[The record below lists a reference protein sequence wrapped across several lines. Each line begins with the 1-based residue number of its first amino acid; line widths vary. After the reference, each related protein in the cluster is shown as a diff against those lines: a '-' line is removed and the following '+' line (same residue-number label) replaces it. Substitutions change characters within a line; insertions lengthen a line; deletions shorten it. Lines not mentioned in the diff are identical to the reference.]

1 MSGRP
6 LRAVLLLCGLAQA
19 DGAAAASYV
28 VDVWDATRGLPG
40 NAATA
45 IAQTADGY
53 LWIGSY
59 NGLARFDGVRFVAFD
74 PSNTPAL
81 RHPRVERLFTDTQDT
96 LWINTHD
103 GSLASWRGGRFTTEW
118 SRSERAEPGV
128 YPAIAGAD
136 EQVFVLQSGTVARRV
151 LEGGRTGEWQLL
163 RPPGT
168 TFTLAYCVTPQ
179 GELWIGSADGQVWRI
194 AAGRLQSAGSPS
206 ALPVRALAAGPD
218 GRVFAATDRG
228 LAAWDGRAF
237 VPTEPS
243 SPPVDV
249 TFLQFASQGVFWAIA
264 GGRLR
269 KGRDGR
275 LGPAVE
281 GANSLADGPNQ
292 ALSAVED
299 GRGGMWFA
307 HDGRGLVHVD
317 ASGAAQ
323 RFGPT
328 EGFASDRA
336 VSLFRDREDGVWV
349 GIDRGGLARVR
360 ERRFTTVTVP
370 DARAGYPV
378 VSLAEG
384 ADGSVWI
391 GTLGAGV
398 ARWRDGDLTAFG
410 LPPPARRPFVLSIAP
425 AGERLWLSADFEDL
439 WLLEDGR
446 ARPAPWRVHGIKAL
460 LLDRAGRLWLGRKD
474 GLSIIESGA
483 LRNFGPA
490 DGVAGVDVRALAED
504 ASGDVWIGTGDG
516 AIYRHRD
523 GAFQRIPLGEGV
535 PVHPVWSL
543 LADHDGV
550 MWAGTYQ
557 GGLLR
562 IRDGHVT
569 RYTARDGLVGDAVC
583 QLLDDGAG
591 HLWVGAREGLARLS
605 KQSLAAAAAGAPGG
619 LAVSTYGRADG
630 LAPLECSGYQ
640 PSALRARDGRLWFAT
655 TRGAVSVV
663 PAELRENA
671 VPPPVVIEEVQADHE
686 ALVLDDPVTVRAGKR
701 DVLIRFTGLGLA
713 APEAVRFRYRLTGLE
728 RDWVDAGDRRTSQYS
743 YLPPGRY
750 RFEVTARNSDGVWS
764 EREAAVTLVVLPHV
778 WETWWFRTLL
788 VAAAVGL
795 AAGVARRLATRAL
808 HARLERIERQ
818 RAVEQDR
825 ARIAKDIH
833 DDLGAGLTQIS
844 LLSELLRTDRPQEA
858 QAHAEQ
864 IGETAADLT
873 RAMDEIVWA
882 VNPTA
887 DTLDSLWSYLTHFAQ
902 EYLRPLSV
910 ACRLEA
916 PETLAAL
923 PLRAEVRHNVFL
935 AVKEALHNVVK
946 HAAAKEVR
954 LTLAL
959 EPHAFVIEIRDDGCG
974 RRALPSGQRG
984 FAGQGLR
991 NIAERM
997 EAIGAACQV
1006 ADIPQGGTSVRLRI
1020 VASRAAA
1027 P

>member
-1 MSGRP
+1 MSARP
-6 LRAVLLLCGLAQA
+6 LRAVLLLCALASA
-19 DGAAAASYV
+19 GGATAASYV

-81 RHPRVERLFTDTQDT
+81 RHPRIERLFTDAQGT

-103 GSLASWRGGRFTTEW
+103 GSLASWRGGRFATEW
-118 SRSERAEPGV
+118 SRTERVEPGV
-128 YPAIAGAD
+128 YPAISTAR
-136 EQVFVLQSGTVARRV
+136 EQVFILQSGTVARRV
-151 LEGGRTGEWQLL
+151 LEAGRTGEWQLL

-179 GELWIGSADGQVWRI
+179 GELWIGSADGRVWRI
-194 AAGRLQSAGSPS
+194 AAGRLEDVGSPS
-206 ALPVRALAAGPD
+206 ALPVRAFAAGPD
-218 GRVFAATDRG
+218 GRVFAGTHRG
-228 LAAWDGRAF
+228 LAVWDGRTF
-237 VPTEPS
+237 VATDPT

-249 TFLQFASQGVFWAIA
+249 TFLQFTGNGAFWAIA

-269 KGRDGR
+269 TGRDGR
-275 LGPAVE
+275 LGAAVD
-281 GANSLADGPNQ
+281 AARSLADGPSQ

-317 ASGAAQ
+317 ASGVAQ
-323 RFGPT
+323 RFGPA
-328 EGFASDRA
+328 EGFLSERA

-360 ERRFTTVTVP
+360 ERRFTAVPVP
-370 DARAGYPV
+370 DAHGGYPV

-398 ARWRDGDLTAFG
+398 ARWRGGALTAFE
-410 LPPPARRPFVLSIAP
+410 LPQPARRPFVLSIAP

-439 WLLEDGR
+439 WVLEGGR
-446 ARPAPWRVHGIKAL
+446 ARPAPWRVHGIKVL

-474 GLSIIESGA
+474 GLSIIESGS
-483 LRNFGPA
+483 LRHFEPP

-504 ASGDVWIGTGDG
+504 ASGAVWVGTGDG
-516 AIYRHRD
+516 AIYRNRD

-543 LADHDGV
+543 LADRDGV

-562 IRDGHVT
+562 IRDGRVT

-583 QLLDDGAG
+583 QLLDDGVG
-591 HLWVGAREGLARLS
+591 HLWVGAREGIARLS
-605 KQSLAAAAAGAPGG
+605 KESLAAVAEGASGG

-630 LAPLECSGYQ
+630 LGPLECSGYQ
-640 PSALRARDGRLWFAT
+640 PSAFRARDGRLWFAT
-655 TRGAVSVV
+655 TRGAVSVL

-671 VPPPVVIEEVQADHE
+671 VPPPVVIEEVEADHE
-686 ALVLDDPVTVRAGKR
+686 ALALDDPVTVPAGKR

-764 EREAAVTLVVLPHV
+764 EHEAAVALVVLPHV
-778 WETWWFRTLL
+778 WETWWFSTLL
-788 VAAAVGL
+788 VAAALGL
-795 AAGVARRLATRAL
+795 AAGVARHQATRAL
-808 HARLERIERQ
+808 RERLERIERQ
-818 RAVEQDR
+818 RAVEHDR

-844 LLSELLRTDRPQEA
+844 LLSELLRSDRPQEA

-887 DTLDSLWSYLTHFAQ
+887 DTLESLWSYLTHFAQ
-902 EYLRPLSV
+902 EYLGTAGV

-916 PETLAAL
+916 PEVLAAL

-959 EPHAFVIEIRDDGCG
+959 EPRAFAIEIRDDGRG
-974 RRALPSGQRG
+974 RGALPSGQRG

-997 EAIGAACQV
+997 EAIGARCELV
-1006 ADIPQGGTSVRLRI
+1006 DVPQGGTSVSLHV
-1020 VASRAAA
+1020 VAPGAAA
-1027 P
+1027 S